1 MNNVLQAF
9 INQTY
14 GSTKEAKEIDTK
26 IDNREKLLKDWDNE
40 RLQQAATIMSRD
52 QSISN
57 HTNVPTQLKPD
68 QLNQKTVP
76 HPNMNYDHS
85 LTLDRK
91 SMLREKYLNEK
102 YKDNPQDKPNLDAF
116 TEDWGELDDD
126 GDLPIL

>member
-14 GSTKEAKEIDTK
+14 GSTEKMKEAYVEAT
-26 IDNREKLLKDWDNE
+26 NREKLLKDWDNE
-40 RLQQAATIMSRD
+40 RLQQAASIMSRD

-57 HTNVPTQLKPD
+57 HTNIPTQLKPD
-68 QLNQKTVP
+68 QLNEKTVS

-91 SMLREKYLNEK
+91 SILREKYLNQK
-102 YKDNPQDKPNLDAF
+102 YKDNPQDKPNTDSF